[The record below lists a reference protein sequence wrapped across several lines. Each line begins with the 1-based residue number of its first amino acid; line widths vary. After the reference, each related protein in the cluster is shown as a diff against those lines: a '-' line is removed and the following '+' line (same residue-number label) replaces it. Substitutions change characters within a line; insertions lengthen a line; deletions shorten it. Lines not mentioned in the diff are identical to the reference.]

1 MLYMQHGKRTLISG
15 EPIIAKGIQIR
26 LLIHLISVVDSVNVN
41 DPGLVY
47 DMGESDYVFN
57 YLYTSA
63 ISRITNRF
71 SRKIS
76 VTNVG
81 LVNSQYKAIIEP
93 PLGITIHVMP
103 ETLIFNS
110 SDARKI
116 RNEHLYCTLL
126 LY

>member
-71 SRKIS
+71 
-76 VTNVG
+76 VTCAN
-81 LVNSQYKAIIEP
+81 NS
-93 PLGITIHVMP
+93 
-103 ETLIFNS
+103 
-110 SDARKI
+110 
-116 RNEHLYCTLL
+116 
-126 LY
+126 